1 MKSLKRLFRKIG
13 EADVHVWGYSTI
25 NTKGLKIM
33 AKKMG
38 SLVRKILSE
47 VGRNEM
53 LSWGYR
59 IEK

>member
-1 MKSLKRLFRKIG
+1 
-13 EADVHVWGYSTI
+13 
-25 NTKGLKIM
+25 M
-33 AKKMG
+33 AKKMS
-38 SLVRKILSE
+38 SLVRKILCE

>member
-1 MKSLKRLFRKIG
+1 MKKI
-13 EADVHVWGYSTI
+13 S
-25 NTKGLKIM
+25 
-33 AKKMG
+33 

-53 LSWGYR
+53 LEWGYR

>member
-1 MKSLKRLFRKIG
+1 
-13 EADVHVWGYSTI
+13 
-25 NTKGLKIM
+25 M

-53 LSWGYR
+53 LSWGGTELRNENKY
-59 IEK
+59 IN

>member
-1 MKSLKRLFRKIG
+1 
-13 EADVHVWGYSTI
+13 
-25 NTKGLKIM
+25 M

-53 LSWGYR
+53 RTSTLTKFRVGIRY
-59 IEK
+59 

>member
-1 MKSLKRLFRKIG
+1 
-13 EADVHVWGYSTI
+13 
-25 NTKGLKIM
+25 M
-33 AKKMG
+33 AKKMS

-53 LSWGYR
+53 LSLGYR

>member
-1 MKSLKRLFRKIG
+1 MKKI
-13 EADVHVWGYSTI
+13 S
-25 NTKGLKIM
+25 
-33 AKKMG
+33 

-53 LSWGYR
+53 LAWGYG

>member
-1 MKSLKRLFRKIG
+1 MNKI
-13 EADVHVWGYSTI
+13 S
-25 NTKGLKIM
+25 
-33 AKKMG
+33 

-53 LSWGYR
+53 LAWGYR

>member
-1 MKSLKRLFRKIG
+1 
-13 EADVHVWGYSTI
+13 
-25 NTKGLKIM
+25 M

-47 VGRNEM
+47 VGRNEL

-59 IEK
+59 IEI

>member
-1 MKSLKRLFRKIG
+1 
-13 EADVHVWGYSTI
+13 
-25 NTKGLKIM
+25 M

-47 VGRNEM
+47 GGRNEM

>member
-1 MKSLKRLFRKIG
+1 
-13 EADVHVWGYSTI
+13 
-25 NTKGLKIM
+25 M

-38 SLVRKILSE
+38 SLVRKVLSK

-53 LSWGYR
+53 LAWGYS

>member
-1 MKSLKRLFRKIG
+1 
-13 EADVHVWGYSTI
+13 
-25 NTKGLKIM
+25 M
-33 AKKMG
+33 AKKMT

-53 LSWGYR
+53 LAWGYK

>member
-1 MKSLKRLFRKIG
+1 MKKI
-13 EADVHVWGYSTI
+13 S
-25 NTKGLKIM
+25 
-33 AKKMG
+33 

-53 LSWGYR
+53 LAWRYR

>member
-1 MKSLKRLFRKIG
+1 MYKLLS
-13 EADVHVWGYSTI
+13 
-25 NTKGLKIM
+25 
-33 AKKMG
+33 
-38 SLVRKILSE
+38 VRPGKILSE

>member
-1 MKSLKRLFRKIG
+1 MYMFGDIQQLIPNQTSK
-13 EADVHVWGYSTI
+13 
-25 NTKGLKIM
+25 

>member
-1 MKSLKRLFRKIG
+1 MQVNSRISNFK
-13 EADVHVWGYSTI
+13 D
-25 NTKGLKIM
+25 LKIM

-47 VGRNEM
+47 IGRNEM

>member
-1 MKSLKRLFRKIG
+1 
-13 EADVHVWGYSTI
+13 
-25 NTKGLKIM
+25 M

-47 VGRNEM
+47 VGRNDM
-53 LSWGYR
+53 LSCGYR